1 MATAIRSITREV
13 SAVVLDLATTRQRI
27 ASVSAEV
34 TQFGEDD
41 AKLTAWDQLDDR
53 AHALENELKAAIYA
67 QTGVSWDLLEG
78 VMA

>member
-1 MATAIRSITREV
+1 MATAIRSITRSV

-27 ASVSAEV
+27 AAISASMH
-34 TQFGEDD
+34 GMDD
-41 AKLTAWDQLDDR
+41 ALLTAWDQLDER
-53 AHALENELKAAIYA
+53 KFALEDELKAAVFA

>member
-1 MATAIRSITREV
+1 MATAIRSITRDV

-27 ASVSAEV
+27 ASISADV
-34 TQFGEDD
+34 NGMDD
-41 AKLTAWDQLDDR
+41 SKLTAWDQLDDR
-53 AHALENELKAAIYA
+53 KFALEDELKAAIFA